1 MKSTSARGQRY
12 TTIDEYLRIFPP
24 DVQNILEQIRE
35 IIHEIAPEA
44 EETIKYAI
52 PTFTLKGNLVH
63 FGAYQSHIGFYPTP
77 SAIEAFEKELS
88 PYEHSKG
95 TIRFP
100 IDKPVPFDL
109 VRRMVQFR
117 VKELLEAGKKRK

>member
-1 MKSTSARGQRY
+1 MKSTSSRGQRY
-12 TTIDEYLRIFPP
+12 STIDEYIRIFPP
-24 DVQNILEQIRE
+24 DIQNILEQIRE
-35 IIHEIAPEA
+35 IIHEIVPEA
-44 EETIKYAI
+44 EETIKYGI
-52 PTFTLKGNLVH
+52 PTFTLNGNLVH

-77 SAIEAFEKELS
+77 SAIEAFEKELF

-109 VRRMVQFR
+109 LRRMVRFR
-117 VKELLEAGKKRK
+117 VKESLEGRK

>member
-1 MKSTSARGQRY
+1 MKPTSSRGQRY
-12 TTIDEYLRIFPP
+12 TTIDEYIRIFPS
-24 DVQNILEQIRE
+24 DVQSTLEQLRE
-35 IIHEIAPEA
+35 IIHEIAPKA
-44 EETIKYAI
+44 EETIKYGI

-63 FGAYQSHIGFYPTP
+63 FGAYESHIGFYPTP
-77 SAIEAFEKELS
+77 SAIEAFEEELS

-109 VRRMVQFR
+109 VRRMVRFR
-117 VKELLEAGKKRK
+117 MKELLEAGKKRK